1 MNAGHGQSHGI
12 FSCLGTS
19 QHVSSGEE
27 TDSTVNMKRCA
38 PIYDIQPVH
47 PQDEHKHLDD
57 SRLSQ
62 CDWSLLLKEDFT
74 AALITL
80 ILHENKIPSDRENM

>member
-1 MNAGHGQSHGI
+1 MCTLSSFSPVNPQNA
-12 FSCLGTS
+12 
-19 QHVSSGEE
+19 
-27 TDSTVNMKRCA
+27 N
-38 PIYDIQPVH
+38 
-47 PQDEHKHLDD
+47 KHSDD

-80 ILHENKIPSDRENM
+80 ILQENEIPSDRENMLNQAICERLIILEK